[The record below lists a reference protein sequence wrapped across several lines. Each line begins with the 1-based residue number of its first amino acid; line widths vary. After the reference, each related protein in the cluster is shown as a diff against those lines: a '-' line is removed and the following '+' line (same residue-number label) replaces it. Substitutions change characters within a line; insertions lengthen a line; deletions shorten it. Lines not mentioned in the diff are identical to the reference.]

1 MSKLRR
7 NVAAGAATVLVASSA
22 MLALPGSAVAA
33 APIVASSCGQ
43 TMRGDAGAPLSI
55 DLASALGISGA
66 PTVGLG
72 AVSEGTRSYSLTK
85 SELLDALGGLSLLG
99 ITLPSLCEVTVTGVK
114 TVTEPVEDVTKSVQK
129 ATEPVTD
136 AVQDGAETLQKATEP
151 VTDAVKGLV
160 GGSDDPPTSGGNG
173 GNGGNG
179 GSGGGGGT
187 PPPEP
192 RDQSVPGP
200 SSPPIEPSNTGIGAP
215 YYSAFSPMSAFS
227 TFPYRNASFS
237 THAPGLRYG
246 SGFSDYAPSFG
257 VLGEDGS
264 GDGQAVANAGSADAL
279 PPGQGRVGLPM
290 LLAVLAL
297 AAASAGLVRS
307 WVLRSIARVR

>member
-33 APIVASSCGQ
+33 NPIVASSCGQ
-43 TMRGDAGAPLSI
+43 TLRGDAGSPLSI
-55 DLASALGISGA
+55 NLASALGIQNA

-72 AVSEGTRSYSLTK
+72 TVTEGTGTYSLTK
-85 SELLDALGGLSLLG
+85 SELLDALGGLPLLG
-99 ITLPSLCEVTVTGVK
+99 VALPSLCGVTVTGVK
-114 TVTEPVEDVTKSVQK
+114 TVTESAEKVTEPVRK

-136 AVQDGAETLQKATEP
+136 AIQDGSGPIQDATKP
-151 VTDAVKGLV
+151 LTDAVGGLV
-160 GGSDDPPTSGGNG
+160 GSDDPPPASGGGGNG
-173 GNGGNG
+173 GDGGGNG
-179 GSGGGGGT
+179 GPSDGGT
-187 PPPEP
+187 QNE
-192 RDQSVPGP
+192 RQGGVPGP
-200 SSPPIEPSNTGIGAP
+200 SSPPIEPADSGFGAP
-215 YYSAFSPMSAFS
+215 YYSSFSPMSAFS
-227 TFPYRNASFS
+227 TFPYRNASYS

-257 VLGEDGS
+257 VLGEDGANRDS
-264 GDGQAVANAGSADAL
+264 VANAGSANAL
-279 PPGQGRVGLPM
+279 PPAEGRVGFPM

>member
-33 APIVASSCGQ
+33 DPIVASSCGQ
-43 TMRGDAGAPLSI
+43 TLRGDAGSPLSI
-55 DLASALGISGA
+55 NLASALGISDA

-72 AVSEGTRSYSLTK
+72 TVSEGTRTYSLTK

-114 TVTEPVEDVTKSVQK
+114 TVTDSAKKVTEPVRK
-129 ATEPVTD
+129 ATEPVTGAVED
-136 AVQDGAETLQKATEP
+136 ATKP
-151 VTDAVKGLV
+151 VTDAVSGLV
-160 GGSDDPPTSGGNG
+160 GGGDPPK
-173 GNGGNG
+173 
-179 GSGGGGGT
+179 SGGGDGGGSNDGPSKQDGPSDGGT
-187 PPPEP
+187 QNE
-192 RDQSVPGP
+192 RQGGVPGP
-200 SSPPIEPSNTGIGAP
+200 SSPPIEPADSGFGAP
-215 YYSAFSPMSAFS
+215 YYSSFSPMSAFS
-227 TFPYRNASFS
+227 TFPYRNASYS

-257 VLGEDGS
+257 VLGQDGANRDS
-264 GDGQAVANAGSADAL
+264 VANAGSADAL
-279 PPGQGRVGLPM
+279 PPAEGRVGLPM

-307 WVLRSIARVR
+307 WVLRSIARVQ

>member
-33 APIVASSCGQ
+33 DPIVAGSCGQ
-43 TMRGDAGAPLSI
+43 TLQGDAGAPLSI
-55 DLASALGISGA
+55 NLASALGISGA

-72 AVSEGTRSYSLTK
+72 TVTEGTKTYSLTK

-99 ITLPSLCEVTVTGVK
+99 VALPSVCGVTVTGVK
-114 TVTEPVEDVTKSVQK
+114 TVTESVEKVTEPVTDAVKDGAETLEK

-136 AVQDGAETLQKATEP
+136 AVE
-151 VTDAVKGLV
+151 GLV
-160 GGSDDPPTSGGNG
+160 GSGGSDNEPA
-173 GNGGNG
+173 
-179 GSGGGGGT
+179 SGGGGNDGS
-187 PPPEP
+187 PNNGPSGAEKP
-192 RDQSVPGP
+192 RERQQPVPGP
-200 SSPPIEPSNTGIGAP
+200 SSPPIEPSNSGFGAP
-215 YYSAFSPMSAFS
+215 YYSSFSPMGAFS
-227 TFPYRNASFS
+227 SFPYRNASFS

-246 SGFSDYAPSFG
+246 SGFGDYAPSFG
-257 VLGEDGS
+257 VLGQDGS
-264 GDGQAVANAGSADAL
+264 SNGDAVANAGSADAL
-279 PPGQGRVGLPM
+279 PPAQGRVGLPM

>member
-1 MSKLRR
+1 MSKVRR

-33 APIVASSCGQ
+33 DPIVAGSCGQ
-43 TMRGDAGAPLSI
+43 TLQGDAGAPLSI
-55 DLASALGISGA
+55 NLASALGISTA

-72 AVSEGTRSYSLTK
+72 TVTEGTKTYSLTE
-85 SELLDALGGLSLLG
+85 SELLDALGDLSLLG
-99 ITLPSLCEVTVTGVK
+99 IALPSVCGVTVTGVK
-114 TVTEPVEDVTKSVQK
+114 TVTESVEKVTEPVKDVVEEGTETVQK

-136 AVQDGAETLQKATEP
+136 AVKS
-151 VTDAVKGLV
+151 LV
-160 GGSDDPPTSGGNG
+160 GPGGSDNDPTSGGG

-179 GSGGGGGT
+179 GS
-187 PPPEP
+187 PK
-192 RDQSVPGP
+192 DGP
-200 SSPPIEPSNTGIGAP
+200 SGDGDQRKRQQPVPDSTSPPIEPSNSGFGAP

-227 TFPYRNASFS
+227 SFPYRNASFS

-246 SGFSDYAPSFG
+246 SGFGDYAPSFG
-257 VLGEDGS
+257 VLGQDGS
-264 GDGQAVANAGSADAL
+264 SGGEAVANAGSADAL
-279 PPGQGRVGLPM
+279 PPAQGRVGLPM